1 MGIKQ
6 RLDRCKHAVPEHRSQ
21 PPTTGRWMS
30 LSGEGG
36 FLVTAST
43 AGFLLLSSEAD
54 WNAAIMEGF
63 DSLYTAVISAKS

>member
-1 MGIKQ
+1 
-6 RLDRCKHAVPEHRSQ
+6 
-21 PPTTGRWMS
+21 MS

-54 WNAAIMEGF
+54 GNAVIMEVF
-63 DSLYTAVISAKS
+63 NSLQTAVISAKS

>member
-1 MGIKQ
+1 
-6 RLDRCKHAVPEHRSQ
+6 
-21 PPTTGRWMS
+21 MS

-43 AGFLLLSSEAD
+43 AGFLLLYSEAD